1 MSLTIK
7 LHEAKVDYSGSRVPK
22 SVADAYALLD
32 DYFCDDSGN
41 LSKDAIEKVMLTFKN
56 ERDLYDRS
64 KSNAVKSHA
73 LAWDALL
80 REIKATLE
88 WDDETP
94 HATNLSSEQVK
105 NWFKLKGRDFK
116 EDLKPLVDAID
127 RQRKEWWGVKESKK
141 SESDTADAEQ
151 VFKDMADSL
160 GISDRSVITTDG
172 DRVKFVLKLKLKDL
186 EDYAWEY
193 NPKLKVVKNI
203 ASPTA
208 DAFDGARKTVNTVED
223 AAAWLKGGIEE
234 LLNMEKE
241 AIDLVGNESKKS
253 ESFVTDLTKAIQDS
267 PPEVLLSDDAVTH
280 FDDYDK
286 MLDEFEGAYQTIVH
300 VVGPKG
306 TDELMFLYVPEE
318 NIIAIGDFD
327 VYRENATR
335 AKDLME
341 KFVRG
346 ELNKVPGNTDGLE
359 GTDYVAIIDGNT
371 YTSTVFIEGK

>member
-41 LSKDAIEKVMLTFKN
+41 LSKDAIEKVMLMFKN

-141 SESDTADAEQ
+141 SES
-151 VFKDMADSL
+151 
-160 GISDRSVITTDG
+160 
-172 DRVKFVLKLKLKDL
+172 
-186 EDYAWEY
+186 
-193 NPKLKVVKNI
+193 
-203 ASPTA
+203 
-208 DAFDGARKTVNTVED
+208 
-223 AAAWLKGGIEE
+223 
-234 LLNMEKE
+234 
-241 AIDLVGNESKKS
+241 
-253 ESFVTDLTKAIQDS
+253 FVTDLTKAIQDS
-267 PPEVLLSDDAVTH
+267 QPEVLLSDDAVTH

-300 VVGPKG
+300 VVGPKE

>member
-127 RQRKEWWGVKESKK
+127 RQRKEWWGTKESKK
-141 SESDTADAEQ
+141 SES
-151 VFKDMADSL
+151 V
-160 GISDRSVITTDG
+160 
-172 DRVKFVLKLKLKDL
+172 
-186 EDYAWEY
+186 
-193 NPKLKVVKNI
+193 
-203 ASPTA
+203 
-208 DAFDGARKTVNTVED
+208 
-223 AAAWLKGGIEE
+223 
-234 LLNMEKE
+234 
-241 AIDLVGNESKKS
+241 
-253 ESFVTDLTKAIQDS
+253 VTDLTKAIQDS
-267 PPEVLLSDDAVTH
+267 QPEVLLSDDAATH

-306 TDELMFLYVPEE
+306 TDEMMFLYVPEE

-346 ELNKVPGNTDGLE
+346 GLNEVPGNTDGLA